1 MIIYILKKLRIIF
14 KSLGKREH
22 QVNNYIKYLFWKKR
36 NDISELNYDNTISH
50 LPLNSEEINKLLPQ
64 YFF

>member
-1 MIIYILKKLRIIF
+1 MSMIIYILKKLRIIF

-36 NDISELNYDNTISH
+36 NDISELNYNVD
-50 LPLNSEEINKLLPQ
+50 LP
-64 YFF
+64 